1 MADTD
6 IPEEGGRDTHK
17 TGERRGRRGAQ
28 RNPRSLGPPGRS
40 LGPWATKTPATSQQ
54 VSRPLQGHQT
64 SRTMPG
70 KTCGTSNNE
79 DGKMGPSSC
88 RTGSNH
94 RMPQTGVHNI
104 RSVTRLP
111 FGDYKTA
118 CYVAITAG
126 HLSRQIGD
134 LMEKKHACFD
144 NAQAARMKPKC
155 NFHNCTQTHP

>member
-1 MADTD
+1 MDT
-6 IPEEGGRDTHK
+6 
-17 TGERRGRRGAQ
+17 
-28 RNPRSLGPPGRS
+28 
-40 LGPWATKTPATSQQ
+40 
-54 VSRPLQGHQT
+54 
-64 SRTMPG
+64 
-70 KTCGTSNNE
+70 
-79 DGKMGPSSC
+79 SSC

-104 RSVTRLP
+104 RSVMRLP
-111 FGDYKTA
+111 FRDYKTA

-134 LMEKKHACFD
+134 LMEKKHVCFD